1 MKEENN
7 NSKRR
12 ALGMGLEQLFN
23 SEMLDFNQ
31 VEEKI
36 VNETPKDE
44 IVEINLNELMSN
56 PYQPRKVF
64 DDEALKELADSIK
77 EHGVFQPIIVKKS
90 VKGYNI
96 SAGDRRAKASLLAG
110 KETIPAIIRDFS
122 DDEMMQV
129 ALLENLQRE
138 NLSAIEE
145 AKAYKSI
152 IEQLRL
158 TQEDLAKK
166 LGKSRSHITNM
177 LGLLRL
183 PLTVQDMV
191 LYGKISMG
199 HARALSKLENHSQ
212 IEDLA
217 NKVVEENLS
226 VRSLEELVAS
236 NDMKKT
242 VEVKQKKSKPSE
254 YKYAENA
261 IKDKL
266 GTKVS
271 ISQNKI
277 KISFVS
283 PEDLNR
289 ILEILNINVE

>member
-1 MKEENN
+1 MKEET

-23 SEMLDFNQ
+23 SEMLDFDQ

-36 VNETPKDE
+36 VEETPKDE
-44 IVEINLNELMSN
+44 IVEIPINELMSN

-64 DDEALKELADSIK
+64 DEEALKELAESIK

-96 SAGDRRAKASLLAG
+96 IAGERRTKASELAG
-110 KETIPAIIRDFS
+110 LKTVPAIVRDFS
-122 DDEMMQV
+122 DEEMMQV

-138 NLSAIEE
+138 DLSAIEE

-152 IEQLRL
+152 IESLRL
-158 TQEDLAKK
+158 TQDELAKR

-183 PLTVQDMV
+183 PLSVQDMV

-199 HARALSKLENHSQ
+199 HARVLSKLENSEQ

-217 NKVVEENLS
+217 NKVINENLS
-226 VRSLEELVAS
+226 VRDLEVLTNESSYVRS
-236 NDMKKT
+236 TPSSKPR
-242 VEVKQKKSKPSE
+242 KSKE
-254 YKYAENA
+254 YKYVEDAMKE
-261 IKDKL
+261 KL
-266 GTKVS
+266 GTKVA
-271 ISQNKI
+271 ISGNKI
-277 KISFVS
+277 KISFVTK
-283 PEDLNR
+283 EDLNR
-289 ILEILNINVE
+289 ILEILNIEVE

>member
-1 MKEENN
+1 MEEET

-23 SEMLDFNQ
+23 SEMLDFDQ

-36 VNETPKDE
+36 VEETPKDE
-44 IVEINLNELMSN
+44 IVEIPINELMSN

-64 DDEALKELADSIK
+64 DEEALKELSESIK

-96 SAGDRRAKASLLAG
+96 IAGERRTKASELAG
-110 KETIPAIIRDFS
+110 LKTVPAIVRDFS
-122 DDEMMQV
+122 DEEMMQV

-138 NLSAIEE
+138 DLSAIEE

-152 IEQLRL
+152 IESLRL
-158 TQEDLAKK
+158 TQDELAKR

-183 PLTVQDMV
+183 PLSVQDMV

-199 HARALSKLENHSQ
+199 HARVLSKLENSEQ

-217 NKVVEENLS
+217 NKVINENLS
-226 VRSLEELVAS
+226 VRDLEVLTNESSYVRS
-236 NDMKKT
+236 TPSSKPR
-242 VEVKQKKSKPSE
+242 KSKE
-254 YKYAENA
+254 YKYVEDAMKE
-261 IKDKL
+261 KL
-266 GTKVS
+266 GTKVA
-271 ISQNKI
+271 ISGNKI
-277 KISFVS
+277 KISFVTK
-283 PEDLNR
+283 EDLNR
-289 ILEILNINVE
+289 ILEILNIEVE

>member
-1 MKEENN
+1 MKDE

-23 SEMLDFNQ
+23 SEMLDFDQ

-36 VNETPKDE
+36 VEETPKDE
-44 IVEINLNELMSN
+44 IVEVNLDELMSN
-56 PYQPRKVF
+56 PYQPRKIF
-64 DDEALKELADSIK
+64 DDEALRELSESIK

-96 SAGDRRAKASLLAG
+96 IAGERRAKASKLAG
-110 KETIPAIIRDFS
+110 RTTIPAIIREFTDE
-122 DDEMMQV
+122 EMMQV

-138 NLSAIEE
+138 DLSAIEE

-152 IEQLRL
+152 IESMRL
-158 TQEDLAKK
+158 TQDELAKK

-183 PLTVQDMV
+183 PLSVQDMV
-191 LYGKISMG
+191 LYNKISMG
-199 HARALSKLENHSQ
+199 HARVLSKLESYDQ

-217 NKVVEENLS
+217 NKIVNENLS
-226 VRSLEELVAS
+226 VRDLENLAANEAFPKAS
-236 NDMKKT
+236 PVKKAP
-242 VEVKQKKSKPSE
+242 KSKE
-254 YKYAENA
+254 YKYVEDAMKE
-261 IKDKL
+261 KL

-271 ISQNKI
+271 ISGNKV
-277 KISFVS
+277 KISFATK
-283 PEDLNR
+283 EDLNR
-289 ILEILNINVE
+289 ILEILNIEVE

>member
-1 MKEENN
+1 MKEET

-23 SEMLDFNQ
+23 SEMLDFDQ

-36 VNETPKDE
+36 VEETPKDE
-44 IVEINLNELMSN
+44 IVEIPINELMSN

-64 DDEALKELADSIK
+64 DEEALKELSESIK

-96 SAGDRRAKASLLAG
+96 IAGERRTKASELAG
-110 KETIPAIIRDFS
+110 LKTVPAIVRDFS
-122 DDEMMQV
+122 DEEMMQV

-138 NLSAIEE
+138 DLSAIEE

-152 IEQLRL
+152 IESLRL
-158 TQEDLAKK
+158 TQDELAKR

-183 PLTVQDMV
+183 PLSVQDMV

-199 HARALSKLENHSQ
+199 HARVLSKLENSEQ
-212 IEDLA
+212 IEDRA
-217 NKVVEENLS
+217 NKVINENLS
-226 VRSLEELVAS
+226 VRDLEVLTNESSYVRS
-236 NDMKKT
+236 TPSSKPR
-242 VEVKQKKSKPSE
+242 KSKE
-254 YKYAENA
+254 YKYVEDAMKE
-261 IKDKL
+261 KL
-266 GTKVS
+266 GTKVA
-271 ISQNKI
+271 ISGNKI
-277 KISFVS
+277 KISFVTK
-283 PEDLNR
+283 EDLNR
-289 ILEILNINVE
+289 ILEILNIEVE

>member
-1 MKEENN
+1 MKEET

-23 SEMLDFNQ
+23 SEMLDFDQ

-36 VNETPKDE
+36 VEETPKDE
-44 IVEINLNELMSN
+44 IVEIPINELMSN

-64 DDEALKELADSIK
+64 DEEALKELSESIK

-96 SAGDRRAKASLLAG
+96 IAGERRTKASELAG
-110 KETIPAIIRDFS
+110 LKTVPAIVRDFS
-122 DDEMMQV
+122 DEEMMQV

-138 NLSAIEE
+138 DLSAIEE

-152 IEQLRL
+152 IESLRL
-158 TQEDLAKK
+158 TQDELAKR

-183 PLTVQDMV
+183 PLSVQDMV

-199 HARALSKLENHSQ
+199 HARVLSKLENSEQ

-217 NKVVEENLS
+217 NKVINENLS
-226 VRSLEELVAS
+226 VRDLEVLTNESSYVRS
-236 NDMKKT
+236 TPSSKPR
-242 VEVKQKKSKPSE
+242 KSKE
-254 YKYAENA
+254 YKCVEDAMKE
-261 IKDKL
+261 KL
-266 GTKVS
+266 GTKVA
-271 ISQNKI
+271 ISGNKI
-277 KISFVS
+277 KISFVTK
-283 PEDLNR
+283 EDLNR
-289 ILEILNINVE
+289 ILEILNIEVE

>member
-1 MKEENN
+1 MKEET

-23 SEMLDFNQ
+23 SEMLDFDQ

-36 VNETPKDE
+36 VEETPKDE
-44 IVEINLNELMSN
+44 IVEIPINELMSN

-64 DDEALKELADSIK
+64 DEEALKELSESIK

-96 SAGDRRAKASLLAG
+96 IAGERRTKASELAG
-110 KETIPAIIRDFS
+110 LKTVPAIVRDFS
-122 DDEMMQV
+122 DEEMMQV

-138 NLSAIEE
+138 DLSAIEE

-152 IEQLRL
+152 IESLRL
-158 TQEDLAKK
+158 TQDELAKR

-183 PLTVQDMV
+183 PLSVQDMV

-199 HARALSKLENHSQ
+199 HARVLSKLENSEQ

-217 NKVVEENLS
+217 NKVINENLS
-226 VRSLEELVAS
+226 VR
-236 NDMKKT
+236 
-242 VEVKQKKSKPSE
+242 EVLTNESSYVRSTPSSKPRKSKE
-254 YKYAENA
+254 YKYVEDAMKE
-261 IKDKL
+261 KL
-266 GTKVS
+266 GTKVA
-271 ISQNKI
+271 ISGNKI
-277 KISFVS
+277 KISFVTK
-283 PEDLNR
+283 EDLNR
-289 ILEILNINVE
+289 ILEILNIEVE

>member
-1 MKEENN
+1 MKEET

-23 SEMLDFNQ
+23 SEMLDFDQ

-36 VNETPKDE
+36 VEETPKDE
-44 IVEINLNELMSN
+44 IVEIPINELMSN

-64 DDEALKELADSIK
+64 DEEALKELSESIK

-96 SAGDRRAKASLLAG
+96 IAGERRTKASELAG
-110 KETIPAIIRDFS
+110 LKTVPAIVRDFS
-122 DDEMMQV
+122 DEEMMQV

-138 NLSAIEE
+138 DLSAIEE

-152 IEQLRL
+152 IESLRL
-158 TQEDLAKK
+158 TQDELAKR

-183 PLTVQDMV
+183 PLSVQDMV

-199 HARALSKLENHSQ
+199 HARVLSKLENSEQ

-217 NKVVEENLS
+217 NKVINENLS
-226 VRSLEELVAS
+226 VRDLEVLTNESLYVRSAPS
-236 NDMKKT
+236 SKPR
-242 VEVKQKKSKPSE
+242 KSKE
-254 YKYAENA
+254 YKYVEDAMKE
-261 IKDKL
+261 KL
-266 GTKVS
+266 GTKVA
-271 ISQNKI
+271 ISGNKI
-277 KISFVS
+277 KISFVTK
-283 PEDLNR
+283 EDLNR
-289 ILEILNINVE
+289 ILEILNIEVE

>member
-1 MKEENN
+1 MKEET

-23 SEMLDFNQ
+23 SEMLDFDQ

-36 VNETPKDE
+36 VEETPKDE
-44 IVEINLNELMSN
+44 IVEIPINELMSN

-64 DDEALKELADSIK
+64 DEEALKELSESIK

-96 SAGDRRAKASLLAG
+96 IAGERRTKASELAG
-110 KETIPAIIRDFS
+110 LKTVPAIVRDFS
-122 DDEMMQV
+122 DEEMMQV

-138 NLSAIEE
+138 DLSAIEE

-152 IEQLRL
+152 IESLRL
-158 TQEDLAKK
+158 TQDELAKR

-183 PLTVQDMV
+183 PLIVQDMV

-199 HARALSKLENHSQ
+199 HARVLSKLENSEQ

-217 NKVVEENLS
+217 NKVINENLS
-226 VRSLEELVAS
+226 VRDLEAIADESSYVRTAPAS
-236 NDMKKT
+236 KPR
-242 VEVKQKKSKPSE
+242 KSKE
-254 YKYAENA
+254 YKYVEDAMKE
-261 IKDKL
+261 KL
-266 GTKVS
+266 GTKVA
-271 ISQNKI
+271 ISGNKI
-277 KISFVS
+277 KISFVTK
-283 PEDLNR
+283 EDLNR
-289 ILEILNINVE
+289 ILEILNIEVE

>member
-1 MKEENN
+1 MKEET

-23 SEMLDFNQ
+23 SEMLDFDQ

-36 VNETPKDE
+36 VEETPKDE
-44 IVEINLNELMSN
+44 IVEIPINELISN
-56 PYQPRKVF
+56 PYQPRKIF
-64 DDEALKELADSIK
+64 DEESLRELAESIK

-96 SAGDRRAKASLLAG
+96 IAGERRTKASELAG
-110 KETIPAIIRDFS
+110 LKTVPAIVRDFS
-122 DDEMMQV
+122 DEEMMQV

-138 NLSAIEE
+138 DLSAIEE

-152 IEQLRL
+152 IESLRL
-158 TQEDLAKK
+158 TQDELAKR

-183 PLTVQDMV
+183 PLSVQDMV

-199 HARALSKLENHSQ
+199 HARVLSKLENSEQ

-217 NKVVEENLS
+217 NKVISENLS
-226 VRSLEELVAS
+226 VRDLEVLTNESSYVRS
-236 NDMKKT
+236 TPSSKPR
-242 VEVKQKKSKPSE
+242 KSKE
-254 YKYAENA
+254 YKYVEDAMKE
-261 IKDKL
+261 KL
-266 GTKVS
+266 GTKVA
-271 ISQNKI
+271 ISGNKI
-277 KISFVS
+277 KISFVTK
-283 PEDLNR
+283 EDLNR
-289 ILEILNINVE
+289 ILEILNIEVE

>member
-1 MKEENN
+1 MKEET

-23 SEMLDFNQ
+23 SEMLDFDQ

-36 VNETPKDE
+36 VEETPKDE
-44 IVEINLNELMSN
+44 IVEIPINELMSN

-64 DDEALKELADSIK
+64 DEEALKELSESIK

-96 SAGDRRAKASLLAG
+96 IAGERRTKASELAG
-110 KETIPAIIRDFS
+110 LKTVPAIVRDFS
-122 DDEMMQV
+122 DEEMMQV

-138 NLSAIEE
+138 DLSAIEE

-152 IEQLRL
+152 IESLRL
-158 TQEDLAKK
+158 TQDELAKR

-183 PLTVQDMV
+183 PLSVQDMV

-199 HARALSKLENHSQ
+199 HARVLSKLENSEQ

-217 NKVVEENLS
+217 NKVISENLS
-226 VRSLEELVAS
+226 VRDLEALTNESSYVRS
-236 NDMKKT
+236 TPSSKPR
-242 VEVKQKKSKPSE
+242 KSKE
-254 YKYAENA
+254 YKYVEDAMKE
-261 IKDKL
+261 KL
-266 GTKVS
+266 GTKVA
-271 ISQNKI
+271 ISGNKI
-277 KISFVS
+277 KISFVTK
-283 PEDLNR
+283 EDLNR
-289 ILEILNINVE
+289 ILEILNIEVE

>member
-1 MKEENN
+1 MKEET

-23 SEMLDFNQ
+23 SEMLDFDQ

-36 VNETPKDE
+36 VEETPKDE
-44 IVEINLNELMSN
+44 IVEIPINELMSN
-56 PYQPRKVF
+56 PYQPRKIF
-64 DDEALKELADSIK
+64 DEEALKELSESIK

-96 SAGDRRAKASLLAG
+96 IAGERRTKASELAG
-110 KETIPAIIRDFS
+110 LKTVPAIVRDFS
-122 DDEMMQV
+122 DEEMMQV

-138 NLSAIEE
+138 DLSAIEE

-152 IEQLRL
+152 IESLRL
-158 TQEDLAKK
+158 TQDELAKR

-183 PLTVQDMV
+183 PLSVQDMV

-199 HARALSKLENHSQ
+199 HARVLSKLENSEQ

-217 NKVVEENLS
+217 NKVISENLS
-226 VRSLEELVAS
+226 VRDLEAIADERTYVRTAPAS
-236 NDMKKT
+236 KPR
-242 VEVKQKKSKPSE
+242 KSKE
-254 YKYAENA
+254 YKYVEDAMKE
-261 IKDKL
+261 KL
-266 GTKVS
+266 GTKVA
-271 ISQNKI
+271 ISGNKI
-277 KISFVS
+277 KISFVTK
-283 PEDLNR
+283 EDLNR
-289 ILEILNINVE
+289 ILEILNIEVE